1 MPIEIKLPNTK
12 ITCPT
17 IETSLIILQELGI
30 IRNVQKKNKK
40 KEKKGKT
47 FYSEVVKEDPSE
59 ESLDYVMVAEPY
71 SERTIRVPIVSVSSD
86 SLNTTASSKEVEV
99 VPETKLPSEELP
111 SAKEFTLSSLRRSFS
126 DRTNKILKFVSEKD
140 FFNFEDVNKFA
151 QENLELT
158 GSKKDRQRLRESLR
172 TIEKS
177 GVITKTAR
185 GEWKKAL

>member
-99 VPETKLPSEELP
+99 VSETKSPSEEFP
-111 SAKEFTLSSLRRSFS
+111 PAKEFTLSSLRRSFS

-185 GEWKKAL
+185 GEWKKVL